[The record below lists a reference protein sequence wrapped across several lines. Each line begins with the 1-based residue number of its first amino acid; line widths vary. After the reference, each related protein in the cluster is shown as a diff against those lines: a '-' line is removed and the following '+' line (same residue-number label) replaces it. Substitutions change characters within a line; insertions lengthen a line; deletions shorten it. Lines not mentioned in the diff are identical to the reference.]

1 MANWCRNSDARDWT
15 VYAGYLTRN
24 EMLSAAGNSV
34 SRIVMHNFDP
44 RTNENDI
51 ALMKLNR
58 PLTIT
63 CKTEFHNFP
72 LTNKKI
78 SWSFNN
84 TDTLSDNKLKQS
96 VFVSHTIILV
106 LYTVYTIIVFINI

>member
-1 MANWCRNSDARDWT
+1 MTNWCRNSDARDWT

-24 EMLSAAGNSV
+24 EMLLATGNSV
-34 SRIVMHNFDP
+34 SRIVKHNFDP
-44 RTNENDI
+44 TTNENDI

-63 CKTEFHNFP
+63 CKTELHNFP
-72 LTNKKI
+72 LTNKNI

-84 TDTLSDNKLKQS
+84 TDSLSGNKLS
-96 VFVSHTIILV
+96 VFGSHTVILV
-106 LYTVYTIIVFINI
+106 LFTVYTVIVFIHI